1 MVRAI
6 EESCRVGVGLFRN
19 TCGRDAVSTCVYCG
33 RPFCDRHGELGDDHS
48 HVCSRKI
55 CRRKRRDVLQ
65 HLQWKQA
72 VYESN
77 KVSVCG
83 RDGCGE
89 RMRHTCSKCRL
100 LFCNEH
106 VTAVRAVRGASS
118 RDGIVPGMVCE
129 HCRDRSK
136 IWD

>member
-1 MVRAI
+1 VVRAI

-19 TCGRDAVSTCVYCG
+19 TCGRDAVSTC
-33 RPFCDRHGELGDDHS
+33 CDRHGELGDDHS